1 MAPKRAPGE
10 HLQTASNSLSPQ
22 DLATNSNGHPVTTLG
37 FPRST
42 SPSNGFTN
50 FLSKPL
56 KWFGRSASNPKIST
70 VASASEPRGRKH
82 KISRPTDPRPI
93 LDSYSATPGARCV
106 ITFTICASAS

>member
-56 KWFGRSASNPKIST
+56 KWFGPSIST

>member
-1 MAPKRAPGE
+1 LSPKRAP
-10 HLQTASNSLSPQ
+10 SNSLSPQ
-22 DLATNSNGHPVTTLG
+22 DLATNSNGQPVTTLG

-50 FLSKPL
+50 FLSKPS

-70 VASASEPRGRKH
+70 VASASEPRASSSSGRKH

-93 LDSYSATPGARCV
+93 LDSYSAAPGARCV